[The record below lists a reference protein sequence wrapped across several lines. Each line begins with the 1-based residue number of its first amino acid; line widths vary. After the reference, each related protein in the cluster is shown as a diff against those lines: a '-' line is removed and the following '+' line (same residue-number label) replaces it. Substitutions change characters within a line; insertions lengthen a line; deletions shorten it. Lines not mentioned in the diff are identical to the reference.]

1 MALTLCYLG
10 LKEEAVSTLLKSR
23 VKLVRLQTKV
33 SARDTNRA

>member
-10 LKEEAVSTLLKSR
+10 LNEEAVSTLLESK

-33 SARDTNRA
+33 SS